1 MRLALNFLLILLVE
15 LPIVNLFFKRKKRQ
29 HALYM
34 AFLINLVSWAVAHV
48 IIFTVDVNIYYVA
61 ILVTVGEAIAYN
73 KLLECNWKK
82 SIIISLVANSLS
94 FFVTQIIPMDDLFT
108 PKPEYTRPVSNIKVD
123 KQVTYLQGCLLV

>member
-61 ILVTVGEAIAYN
+61 ILVAVGEAIAYN

-94 FFVTQIIPMDDLFT
+94 FFVTQIIPIDDLFT
-108 PKPEYTRPVSNIKVD
+108 PKQESVRPTAVIKAD
-123 KQVTYLQGCLLV
+123 KSTACLPGFLQG

>member
-61 ILVTVGEAIAYN
+61 VLVVVGEAIAYN

-94 FFVTQIIPMDDLFT
+94 FFATQVIPIDDLFA
-108 PKPEYTRPVSNIKVD
+108 PKQETVRPASIIKAD
-123 KQVTYLQGCLLV
+123 KPMTYRPGFLQA